1 MRLPSF
7 LMNRVALH
15 GGDVAAYCDRA
26 RRRDQIVLRVVS
38 SLAVCGQS
46 SRLFFDAHLIPDL
59 LVEGVFYR
67 LFGIACFAALFAVS
81 FHRVSLRHL
90 HALVG
95 VGYLLGSWSL
105 VTAYA
110 VAPWQGPFVNSTIG
124 TALLLLSPFSF
135 GRRLAALVGV
145 VAVAVAFVHMP
156 LLGLDALS
164 GGMRL
169 LSCGI
174 VAGITLLASWFF
186 DQHWRRGFLVER
198 DLARSHENLRRAHQE
213 LEVSHAT
220 LKDTQAQ
227 LVTVERSAA
236 LGRLV
241 ASLAHQINAPVGIQV
256 SLASH
261 LADTTERFARMMAE
275 GAVRRA
281 DLADFVE
288 TARESGSILL
298 DNARRMANLVDT
310 LKQLEVGAEQGMG
323 VVDMCDLLA
332 RNRPIIEAMMP
343 PGVALALDA
352 PAGLRV
358 LGAPNLL
365 DAVLQQTVSNAAR
378 HAFPDRR
385 AGAVTVRARP
395 EPEGRVALTVADD
408 GCGIA
413 PEHLE
418 RVFDPFYTDGAIGG
432 GEGLGLFIVHN
443 AVVGPLGGQIAIDSR
458 VGLGTT
464 VTVRLSAAA

>member
-7 LMNRVALH
+7 LVNRVTLQEE
-15 GGDVAAYCDRA
+15 DVAVYRDRA

-38 SLAVCGQS
+38 ALVVCGQT

-59 LVEGVFYR
+59 LVEVILYR
-67 LFGIACFAALFAVS
+67 LFGIACFVALFAIS
-81 FHRVSLRHL
+81 FHRVTVRHL
-90 HALVG
+90 HVLVG
-95 VGYLLGSWSL
+95 AGHLLGTWFL
-105 VTAYA
+105 VSAYA
-110 VAPWQGPFVNSTIG
+110 AAPWQGPFMNSTIG
-124 TALLLLSPFSF
+124 VALLLFGPFSF
-135 GRRLAALVGV
+135 GRRLAVLIGV
-145 VAVAVAFVHMP
+145 VVVTVTFVHMP
-156 LLGLDALS
+156 LLGLDVLS
-164 GGMRL
+164 VWGRL
-169 LSCGI
+169 FGSGAI
-174 VAGITLLASWFF
+174 AAITLLASWFF
-186 DQHWRRGFLVER
+186 DQYWRRGFLVER
-198 DLARSHENLRRAHQE
+198 DLERAHTNLRRAHQE
-213 LEVSHAT
+213 LEDAHTT

-227 LVTVERSAA
+227 LVKMERSAA

-261 LADTTERFARMMAE
+261 IADTTERFARTMTE
-275 GAVRRA
+275 GAMRRS
-281 DLADFVE
+281 DLAGFVE
-288 TARESGSILL
+288 TVRESGAIVL

-310 LKQLEVGAEQGMG
+310 LKLLEVGAEQGMG
-323 VVDMCDLLA
+323 VVDMCDLLT

-365 DAVLQQTVSNAAR
+365 DTILQQTVSNAAR

-385 AGAVTVRARP
+385 VGAVTVRARP
-395 EPEGRVALTVADD
+395 EPEGRVALSVTDD

-418 RVFDPFYTDGAIGG
+418 RVFDPFYTDGAISGG
-432 GEGLGLFIVHN
+432 AGLGLSIVHN

>member
-1 MRLPSF
+1 MRAPSC
-7 LMNRVALH
+7 LTNRVILRGEDA
-15 GGDVAAYCDRA
+15 AAYRDRA
-26 RRRDQIVLRVVS
+26 RRRDQIALRVVATLVVS
-38 SLAVCGQS
+38 GHM
-46 SRLFFDAHLIPDL
+46 SRLLFDMHLIPDL
-59 LVEGVFYR
+59 QLEGILFR
-67 LFGIACFAALFAVS
+67 LSGIACFSILFVAS
-81 FHRVSLRHL
+81 FHRVTYGYLHL
-90 HALVG
+90 VVG
-95 VGYLLGSWSL
+95 VGYLLGSGFMAA
-105 VTAYA
+105 AYA
-110 VAPWQGPFVNSTIG
+110 VAPWQGPLVNSTVGI
-124 TALLLLSPFSF
+124 ALLLLAPFSF
-135 GRRLAALVGV
+135 SLRYVALVGV
-145 VAVAVAFVHMP
+145 VVVTISFVHMP
-156 LLGLDALS
+156 LLGLGALS
-164 GGMRL
+164 AGTRL
-169 LSCGI
+169 FGSGI
-174 VAGITLLASWFF
+174 IAAITLLASWFF
-186 DQHWRRGFLVER
+186 DQHWRRSFLVER
-198 DLARSHENLRRAHQE
+198 DLARSHENLRHAHQE
-213 LEVSHAT
+213 LEDAHAT

-261 LADTTERFARMMAE
+261 LADTTENFARTMAG

-281 DLADFVE
+281 DLAEFVE

-298 DNARRMANLVDT
+298 DNARRMANLVDA
-310 LKQLEVGAEQGMG
+310 LKQLEVGAEQEMG
-323 VVDMCDLLA
+323 AVDMSDLLA

-343 PGVALALDA
+343 PGVALVLDA
-352 PAGLRV
+352 PVGLRG

-365 DAVLQQTVSNAAR
+365 DVVLQQTVSNAAR
-378 HAFPDRR
+378 HAFPDCR

-395 EPEGRVALTVADD
+395 EPEGRVALIVADD

-432 GEGLGLFIVHN
+432 GAGLGLSIVHN